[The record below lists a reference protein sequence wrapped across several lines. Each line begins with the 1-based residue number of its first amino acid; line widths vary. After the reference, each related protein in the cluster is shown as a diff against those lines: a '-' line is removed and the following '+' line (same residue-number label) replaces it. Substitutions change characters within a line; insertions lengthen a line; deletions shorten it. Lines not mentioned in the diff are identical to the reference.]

1 MDAVMDRQTLAAF
14 VDGALSPEDSAGV
27 VMHLADHPED
37 AAHVDA
43 LMELNAL
50 LGEAYAA
57 PLREPAPER
66 IVTTILGPASRQET
80 ARSAVAARAGQGD
93 RRGDLRAGLRSRWRL
108 GQGPGSRLGGSR
120 RLAVAGI
127 AASVAAVLVMT
138 LDPGRFGEP
147 VQILGA
153 PPSVDADLR
162 AALETAPSGPVGT
175 EAPQRITLVGT
186 FLDKT
191 GQPCRE
197 YELLDP
203 EAMALTQGVAC
214 RSGDGEWLTEV
225 SVASRID
232 PVADRD
238 AFVPA
243 SGAAGDP
250 EALDRALDRLGAGM
264 TLSPVEERTLIANWR
279 HR

>member
-66 IVTTILGPASRQET
+66 IVTTILGPAARKTGET
-80 ARSAVAARAGQGD
+80 AVAGEAICAGRSDLRGGWRRRLGRSRRAAVAA
-93 RRGDLRAGLRSRWRL
+93 LL
-108 GQGPGSRLGGSR
+108 
-120 RLAVAGI
+120 
-127 AASVAAVLVMT
+127 VAAVAVFAVV

-232 PVADRD
+232 PAADRD

-264 TLSPVEERTLIANWR
+264 TLSPVEERALIANWR

>member
-1 MDAVMDRQTLAAF
+1 MDAVMDHETLAAF
-14 VDGALSPEDSAGV
+14 VDGALSPEESAGV

-57 PLREPAPER
+57 PLHEPAPER
-66 IVTTILGPASRQET
+66 IVATILDSASRREA
-80 ARSAVAARAGQGD
+80 ARVVAARAGQGD
-93 RRGDLRAGLRSRWRL
+93 LRGGWRQRL
-108 GQGPGSRLGGSR
+108 GRPRKATVAAL
-120 RLAVAGI
+120 LAVVVAVVAI
-127 AASVAAVLVMT
+127 AVV
-138 LDPGRFGEP
+138 PGRFGAP

-153 PPSVDADLR
+153 PPSVDAELR

-175 EAPQRITLVGT
+175 ETPQRITLVGT

-214 RSGDGEWLTEV
+214 RSGDGEWRTEV

-264 TLSPVEERTLIANWR
+264 TLSPLEERTLIASWR
-279 HR
+279 H

>member
-1 MDAVMDRQTLAAF
+1 MDAVMDHETLAAF

-27 VMHLADHPED
+27 VMHLADHPSD
-37 AAHVDA
+37 AAYVDA
-43 LMELNAL
+43 LMELNASL
-50 LGEAYAA
+50 VEAYSG
-57 PLREPAPER
+57 PLHEPAPER
-66 IVTTILGPASRQET
+66 ILAAILGTAAKET
-80 ARSAVAARAGQGD
+80 AVANAAARAGRSD
-93 RRGDLRAGLRSRWRL
+93 PRGGWRQRL
-108 GQGPGSRLGGSR
+108 GRSR
-120 RLAVAGI
+120 RLAVAGVL
-127 AASVAAVLVMT
+127 AAAAAVFAVV

-175 EAPQRITLVGT
+175 ETPQRITLVGT

-232 PVADRD
+232 PAADRD

-264 TLSPVEERTLIANWR
+264 TLSPVEERALIANWR

>member
-66 IVTTILGPASRQET
+66 IVTTILGSASWQKA
-80 ARSAVAARAGQGD
+80 ARAVAPRAGQGD
-93 RRGDLRAGLRSRWRL
+93 RGGLRSRWRL
-108 GQGPGSRLGGSR
+108 GQGPGSRPGGSR

-138 LDPGRFGEP
+138 LDPGRFGES

-175 EAPQRITLVGT
+175 ETPQRITLVGT